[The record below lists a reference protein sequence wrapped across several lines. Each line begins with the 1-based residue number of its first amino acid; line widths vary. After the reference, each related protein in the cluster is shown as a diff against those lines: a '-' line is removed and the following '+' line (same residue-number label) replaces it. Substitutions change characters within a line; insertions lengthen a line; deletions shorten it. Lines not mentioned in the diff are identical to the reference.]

1 VLHLE
6 VCILNFAFLRFARL
20 GIAFLA
26 ATWLMLMATA
36 PGARLGVPIS
46 GLVYAF
52 GSLICHQRPERSF
65 YVGVA
70 QLPVCARCYGLYM
83 GAAVG
88 AIAMAAFAGF
98 VRGSRGQTPDRL
110 RLYLIVAALPTAITW
125 LAEAAGVWASSNV
138 IRFVA
143 ALPLGMA
150 AALTVNYLQCAQPQR
165 NESRH
170 PPTPI

>member
-1 VLHLE
+1 LS
-6 VCILNFAFLRFARL
+6 FALLRFARP
-20 GIAFLA
+20 GFAFLA
-26 ATWLMLMATA
+26 ATWLILLATA

-65 YVGVA
+65 YLGVA
-70 QLPVCARCYGLYM
+70 QLPVCARCYGLYL

-88 AIAMAAFAGF
+88 AIGMAAFAGLAG
-98 VRGSRGQTPDRL
+98 GSRAGTPDRL
-110 RLYLIVAALPTAITW
+110 RLCLVVAALPTAITW
-125 LAEAAGVWASSNV
+125 LAEAAGVWAPSNV
-138 IRFVA
+138 MRFVA
-143 ALPLGMA
+143 ALPLGVA